1 MSAPEIIIPNDRQHW
16 LELRTQDITST
27 EMSALFG
34 ANPYGTLFELAH
46 QKANKTIVELEEND
60 RMKWGKR
67 LEESIAK
74 GVAEDQGWEVRR
86 ANEYIRLP
94 HLRIGASFD
103 FFIGDDGILEIKNVD
118 ALAFREGWFIDDN
131 GHVEAPAHIEFQVQ
145 VQLLVSGRKYAYIA
159 ALVGGNRVVLIKR
172 EADLAVHDAILV
184 QAGAFWHK
192 IDNNIPFHPN
202 FEEDAAFI
210 ATLYGFAQPGKVWD
224 VKGDEVIRNLALE
237 YANAADN
244 EKEAKKRKD
253 GIKAQLLMAIG
264 DHEKVLGDGFTISAG
279 MVGPARVEYD
289 REGYRNWRVSWK
301 KGARE

>member
-1 MSAPEIIIPNDRQHW
+1 MRA
-16 LELRTQDITST
+16 QDITST

-34 ANPYGTLFELAH
+34 VNPYVTLFELAH
-46 QKANKTIVELEEND
+46 QKNNKTIVELEEND

-74 GVAEDQGWEVRR
+74 GVAEDQSWEVRR

-103 FFIGDDGILEIKNVD
+103 FFIGEDGILEIKNVD
-118 ALAFREGWFIDDN
+118 ALAFREGWFIDDE
-131 GHVEAPAHIEFQVQ
+131 GHVEAPPHIEFQVQ

-159 ALVGGNRVVLIKR
+159 ALIGGNRVVLIKR
-172 EADLAVHDAILV
+172 EPDLGVFDAIFQ

-192 IDNNIPFHPN
+192 IDNGIPFAPN
-202 FEEDAAFI
+202 FEEDSEFI
-210 ATLYGFAQPGKVWD
+210 CKLLSFAQPGKLLD
-224 VKGDEVIRNLALE
+224 AKDNAEIKNLALE
-237 YANAADN
+237 YANAADV

-253 GIKAQLLMAIG
+253 GIKAQILMIIG

-279 MVGPARVEYD
+279 VVGPARVEYD
-289 REGYRNWRVSWK
+289 REGYRNWRVTWK
-301 KGARE
+301 KGARGNE